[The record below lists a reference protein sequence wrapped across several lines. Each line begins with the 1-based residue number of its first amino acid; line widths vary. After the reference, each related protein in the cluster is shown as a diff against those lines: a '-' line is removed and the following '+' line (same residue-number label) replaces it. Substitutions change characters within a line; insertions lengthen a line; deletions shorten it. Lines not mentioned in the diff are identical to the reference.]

1 MKKNEV
7 INETENVVMNEEE
20 MQAVIEDNMHFV
32 PKNQLK
38 RFESLSIEE
47 KFKKIQQYQDR
58 AVKIEQW
65 KQTNSVLNRVKE
77 VFEKRNG
84 TIQDAKDVIK
94 WCNEF
99 IESFKER
106 EIERL
111 DAEIA
116 KLQAMKQSL

>member
-1 MKKNEV
+1 MKQNE
-7 INETENVVMNEEE
+7 IAMSEQE
-20 MQAVIEDNMHFV
+20 MVEFVNMYNNIV
-32 PKNQLK
+32 PKNQTKKFNGLELK
-38 RFESLSIEE
+38 D
-47 KFKKIQQYQDR
+47 KV
-58 AVKIEQW
+58 VKIKFYQNMIKMREDARI
-65 KQTNSVLNRVKE
+65 KNSISNKVKDM
-77 VFEKRNG
+77 FEAKHG
-84 TIQDAKDVIK
+84 TVEDAKSVIK

>member
-1 MKKNEV
+1 MKQNE
-7 INETENVVMNEEE
+7 ITMSEQE
-20 MQAVIEDNMHFV
+20 MLEFVNMYNNIV
-32 PKNQLK
+32 PKNQTKKFNGLELK
-38 RFESLSIEE
+38 DKVVKI
-47 KFKKIQQYQDR
+47 KFYQDMIKMR
-58 AVKIEQW
+58 EDARIKNSIPNKVKDM
-65 KQTNSVLNRVKE
+65 
-77 VFEKRNG
+77 FEAKHG
-84 TIQDAKDVIK
+84 TVEDAKAVIK

>member
-1 MKKNEV
+1 MKQNEV
-7 INETENVVMNEEE
+7 TMSEQE
-20 MQAVIEDNMHFV
+20 MVEFVNMYIGIV

-38 RFESLSIEE
+38 KVNSLELKDKVVKI
-47 KFKKIQQYQDR
+47 KFYQDMIKMR
-58 AVKIEQW
+58 EDA
-65 KQTNSVLNRVKE
+65 RVKNSIPNK
-77 VFEKRNG
+77 VKDMFEAKHG
-84 TIQDAKDVIK
+84 TVEDAKAVIK